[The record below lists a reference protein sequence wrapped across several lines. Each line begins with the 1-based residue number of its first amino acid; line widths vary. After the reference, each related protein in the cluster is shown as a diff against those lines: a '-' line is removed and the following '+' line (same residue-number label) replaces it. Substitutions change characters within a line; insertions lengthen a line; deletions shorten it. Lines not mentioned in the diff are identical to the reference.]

1 VVAAGSISAR
11 LRAALAEQGWSYTR
25 LIAAMRRTAAVDRET
40 LPKTE
45 SLVTTI
51 SRWLNDHERPN
62 EFYQDLLCKALRKSR
77 VQLGFEDASDL
88 QEEGGAEPEDLAQV
102 LEASNVGPLTVSQLE
117 ATAARL
123 GQDLPSTPPVLLRRP
138 LLEHYRR
145 VASWLG
151 KPQPI
156 AQRRRLCGV
165 AAQLAGMAGNVSFDL
180 HDPGKAQAYY
190 DVAMTAAGEA
200 DDDSLAAWVLA
211 NLSYLH
217 AHRGTMNAAL
227 EAAQGAAARAA
238 HSADVT
244 TQHAWLA
251 ALEAELHASLGDAK
265 AVYAALRRAERA
277 VERARPEARRLG
289 IDFFTPARLPAYM
302 GSCYMLLGQAKLAQ
316 RFSSEALGLL
326 GPRARSRWFVRLDL
340 ATTLVQQG
348 ELEEACSVASE
359 SLAALSGD
367 DWTPRLEQRARDF
380 QRTLEPFATAGAV
393 QTFNEEFRT
402 PGGLL

>member
-1 VVAAGSISAR
+1 
-11 LRAALAEQGWSYTR
+11 
-25 LIAAMRRTAAVDRET
+25 MAAVDREA

-51 SRWLNDHERPN
+51 SRWLNDHEQPS
-62 EFYQDLLCKALRKSR
+62 EFYQDLLCRALRKSR
-77 VQLGFEDASDL
+77 VQLGFDDANDL
-88 QEEGGAEPEDLAQV
+88 EAKGGAEPEDLAQV
-102 LEASNVGPLTVSQLE
+102 LEASNVGPLAISQLE
-117 ATAARL
+117 AKAVRL

-156 AQRRRLCGV
+156 AERRRLCAV
-165 AAQLAGMAGNVSFDL
+165 AVQLAGMAGNVSFDL

-190 DVAMTAAGEA
+190 DVAMKAAGEA

-217 AHRGTMNAAL
+217 VHRGAMKAAL
-227 EAAQGAAARAA
+227 EAAQGAAARVA
-238 HSADVT
+238 HCADVT

-251 ALEAELHASLGDAK
+251 ALEAELHAGLGDAK
-265 AVYAALRRAERA
+265 DVRQALRRAERA
-277 VERARPEARRLG
+277 VERARPEARRPG
-289 IDFFTPARLPAYM
+289 IDFFTPAKLPAYM
-302 GSCYMLLGQAKLAQ
+302 GSCYMLLGQPKLAQ
-316 RFSSEALGLL
+316 RFSSEALSLL

-340 ATTLVQQG
+340 ATTFVQQG
-348 ELEEACSVASE
+348 ELEEACSLAGE

-367 DWTPRLEQRARDF
+367 DWTPRLEQRVRDF
-380 QRTLEPFATAGAV
+380 RRTLEPFGTAGAV
-393 QTFNEEFRT
+393 RTFNEEFHA
-402 PGGLL
+402 PGQLD